1 MRGTL
6 STYPDIS
13 RNCFEPG
20 YCVFTFHGLE
30 RYERTGKTRY
40 LLCNRRPLSSCAY
53 TPVSH
58 VDHVSG
64 ELLVPAVLVL
74 RLSEHVGGPGGGD
87 AARVPLGIA
96 VHEVG
101 GEQRL
106 EADGEELVVRQL

>member
-1 MRGTL
+1 M
-6 STYPDIS
+6 Y
-13 RNCFEPG
+13 
-20 YCVFTFHGLE
+20 
-30 RYERTGKTRY
+30 RTVPRY
-40 LLCNRRPLSSCAY
+40 LLCNRGALSSSAY

-106 EADGEELVVRQL
+106 EADGEELVVGQL